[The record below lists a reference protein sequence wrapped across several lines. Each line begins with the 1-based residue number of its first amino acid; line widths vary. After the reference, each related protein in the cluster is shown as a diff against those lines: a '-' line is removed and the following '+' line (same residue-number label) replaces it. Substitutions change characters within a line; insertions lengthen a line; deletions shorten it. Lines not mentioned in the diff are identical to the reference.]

1 MKQFIVL
8 MAVLP
13 IMLVLLLQF
22 TNDQANSEKVAF
34 VQSVVYAAKEDA
46 KQEGCFTD
54 EIKERIVSD
63 ICEGLSVPPEYVE
76 IEADDE
82 VKYRYAE
89 GEGRYINYRVSVRL
103 DNVMA
108 GGRLLGIEEE
118 KNFTTYVIDSYTA
131 SEKL

>member
-54 EIKERIVSD
+54 GIKERIVSD
-63 ICEGLSVPPEYVE
+63 ICRGLSVPPEYVE

-89 GEGRYINYRVSVRL
+89 GDGRYINYRVSVRL
-103 DNVMA
+103 DDVMA

-118 KNFTTYVIDSYTA
+118 ENFTTYVIDSYTA
-131 SEKL
+131 SERI

>member
-63 ICEGLSVPPEYVE
+63 ICSGLSVPPEYVE

-89 GEGRYINYRVSVRL
+89 GDGRYINYRVSVRL

-131 SEKL
+131 SEKI